1 MGGQRIRFLLRDGA
15 LDEVRFALDG
25 LGEDA
30 GVEGVPVCVEEGFGE
45 VGGVDVEGWVG
56 GGVYADVG
64 CGVGGGVRG
73 VVAAGVGVEVG
84 LGCGF

>member
-1 MGGQRIRFLLRDGA
+1 MGGQRIRFLLRDGP

-30 GVEGVPVCVEEGFGE
+30 GVEGVPVRVEEGFGE

-56 GGVYADVG
+56 GRDADVG

-84 LGCGF
+84 LWCGF